1 MSDQTLAQD
10 KLCEGGYSCVLVRDG
25 DIIMASYDK
34 GIMPLFLRLKEDK
47 NSLRNASMADK
58 VVGKALALL
67 VLFAGIKSVYGYI
80 MSDCAGFILKNNE
93 INVKYDKMV
102 PYIMNRD
109 ETDKCIMEKLVDNIG
124 TPQGAFNIISD
135 FFRKEFAKETF

>member
-10 KLCEGGYSCVLVRDG
+10 KLREGGYSCVLVRDG
-25 DIIMASYDK
+25 DIIMASHDK
-34 GIMPLFLRLKEDK
+34 GIMPLFLRLTENK

-80 MSDCAGFILKNNE
+80 MSDCAGLILKNNG
-93 INVKYDKMV
+93 INVEYDKVV
-102 PYIMNRD
+102 PYIMNKNG
-109 ETDKCIMEKLVDNIG
+109 TDKCLMEKLVYNIEE
-124 TPQGAFNIISD
+124 PREAFDAISG
-135 FFRKEFAKETF
+135 FFREESIKGIF